1 MKKRENGFTLIE
13 LMIVIA
19 IIGILASLAVS
30 AFQTYLVRAQ
40 VAEGVS
46 MAASAKVPIVD
57 AFNNSGRPPVD
68 RAAAGMT
75 PLATDTQGSYVSQ
88 VAVINGR
95 IEITFGNDAHQDIS
109 GETMSV
115 TPYISSGA
123 SGTGSFVW
131 RCGAAPVPPGSS
143 EMSGGGV
150 DSVHAP
156 PSFDTRYLPKTCRG

>member
-1 MKKRENGFTLIE
+1 MDTRRNGFTLIE

-19 IIGILASLAVS
+19 IIAILASLAVS

-40 VAEGVS
+40 VAEGVN
-46 MAASAKVPIVD
+46 MAASAKVPVVD
-57 AFNNSGRPPVD
+57 AFNNTGRPPANRV
-68 RAAAGMT
+68 AAGMT
-75 PLATDTQGSYVSQ
+75 ATPSDTQGNYVSQ
-88 VAVINGR
+88 VAIVNGR

-115 TPYISSGA
+115 TPYT
-123 SGTGSFVW
+123 SGTLGAGSFVW
-131 RCGAAPVPPGSS
+131 RCGAAPVPPGST

-150 DSVHAP
+150 DAAHQA